1 MQARAAEQLSD
12 AMSGM
17 VTKGNVEAEQEAA
30 RKKEEKRLAQ
40 EAEDARKVCFCLC
53 LSFLGSCFMTLVAK
67 YDGISTCVLCNHC
80 KASTARE
87 ASIIQLAASTC
98 LLHPAKQCWS
108 MVGSSQ
114 VTSIALHCACMC
126 TMV

>member
-40 EAEDARKVCFCLC
+40 EAEDARKV
-53 LSFLGSCFMTLVAK
+53 SLGLWFAPSCPCSLVQHMRVAALQ
-67 YDGISTCVLCNHC
+67 GNLVPHRT
-80 KASTARE
+80 R
-87 ASIIQLAASTC
+87 ASIWWT
-98 LLHPAKQCWS
+98 
-108 MVGSSQ
+108 
-114 VTSIALHCACMC
+114 T
-126 TMV
+126 